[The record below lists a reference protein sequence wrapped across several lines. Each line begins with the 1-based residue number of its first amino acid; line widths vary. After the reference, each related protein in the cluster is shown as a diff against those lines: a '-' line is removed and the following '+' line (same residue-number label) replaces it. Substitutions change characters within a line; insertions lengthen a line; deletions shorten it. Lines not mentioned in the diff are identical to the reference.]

1 MQHICGIKAKFN
13 VQQITAADFLKA
25 AREADERGEARGIEI
40 LGPGIAVNM
49 NSLADVRAAGNRVRL
64 AGFVVIVDDVILRSV
79 GERTGHDHAGN
90 DRICNHGLD
99 KNLIVVFG
107 LAIRGDDFVY
117 GLRERAAIICR
128 NIEP

>member
-1 MQHICGIKAKFN
+1 
-13 VQQITAADFLKA
+13 
-25 AREADERGEARGIEI
+25 
-40 LGPGIAVNM
+40 M
-49 NSLADVRAAGNRVRL
+49 NSLADVRAACNSVRL
-64 AGFVVIVDDVILRSV
+64 AGFVVIIDDVILRSV
-79 GERTGHDHAGN
+79 GEGPCHDHAGN

-117 GLRERAAIICR
+117 GLREYAAIICR